1 MDGGNNMDVFLF
13 VIAIVTVVL
22 AVKTLRSYFAYHA
35 QLREFEIN
43 RQKTTGL
50 NRAYQQEL
58 DALRQRVDSLE
69 TKTIH

>member
-22 AVKTLRSYFAYHA
+22 AVKTLSSYFAYHA

-43 RQKTTGL
+43 HQKTTGL
-50 NRAYQQEL
+50 HRAYQKEL
-58 DALRQRVDSLE
+58 DALRQGVDSLE

>member
-1 MDGGNNMDVFLF
+1 MDVFLF

-43 RQKTTGL
+43 HQKTAGL
-50 NRAYQQEL
+50 NRAYQKEL
-58 DALRQRVDSLE
+58 DALRQRVDSLDK
-69 TKTIH
+69 KTIH